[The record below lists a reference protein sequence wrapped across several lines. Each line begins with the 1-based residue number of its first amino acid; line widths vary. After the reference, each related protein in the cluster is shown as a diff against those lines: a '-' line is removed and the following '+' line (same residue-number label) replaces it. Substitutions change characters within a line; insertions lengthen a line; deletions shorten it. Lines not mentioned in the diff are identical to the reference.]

1 MSAAIHRS
9 HAVFHLLPGVM
20 MNRDGFGAA
29 ESFSEE
35 LDLLDSE
42 LLDLLDG
49 NSDQPPLFL
58 RGAGDSALRMTA
70 ADAVAAASS
79 WGGGSVSLPPQLFC
93 RRSPRSDASCCERRR
108 GSFGAPDD
116 ASGSVSR
123 FAIAE
128 LAMSHATEVRPRGGA
143 EAESRLDAPDD
154 LRASA
159 AAKTDARSPS
169 SIAQLRN
176 YPRPERSSDELSAT
190 TPPNEDCCAEGRELR
205 ELRLARKSML
215 RLAVRAASGAVAGA
229 AMLNLSRATCEPSP
243 SERARQT
250 LDAELRRRGAT
261 DAARN
266 LQFSLK
272 GGRLSVR
279 AELPPEADILSALL
293 PLFRHYPRVTY
304 NADAARG
311 AVGWSLLLQ
320 PPPSASAAPSVSF
333 FLPRA
338 ADGRAAATELEF
350 VAATETLGDADAAAL
365 ADALAAARQTRA
377 RSPDDLF
384 ARLEERFARGAISA
398 GHDRATQAGG
408 GAGGTPTE
416 RLEAMGVRVY
426 GAGGRGATD
435 GDDGGWST
443 LAGCD
448 GVRAQLEES
457 LVLPLQ
463 NPEVYREVME
473 GTRAKRRAPHAKA
486 ILLAG
491 PPGTGKTSAAR
502 VLSAELGRP
511 LVYLPLESVVSK
523 WYGEAEQRLAAVFDA
538 VAELGEA
545 VIFLDE
551 VDALA
556 TSRDGGTI
564 HEATRRSLSVLL
576 RKLDGFEA
584 NASTVLLA
592 ATNRPQDLD
601 AALISRFE
609 QTVHFPLPPPPARE
623 AIFALYARH
632 LARDDVA
639 ALAADAGG
647 ASGRDIR
654 DVCEAAERRW
664 AAKRVRGEAGTKLPP
679 AAEYRSCLHERAAA
693 AAAASPRGGGGGA
706 SIMTA

>member
-1 MSAAIHRS
+1 MSPTGQR
-9 HAVFHLLPGVM
+9 P
-20 MNRDGFGAA
+20 
-29 ESFSEE
+29 
-35 LDLLDSE
+35 
-42 LLDLLDG
+42 
-49 NSDQPPLFL
+49 
-58 RGAGDSALRMTA
+58 RGAGGRVSTRRTRRFAGVRGRQDRRSLAVLHS
-70 ADAVAAASS
+70 AVAQ
-79 WGGGSVSLPPQLFC
+79 LPG
-93 RRSPRSDASCCERRR
+93 RAIVGRAERNYSAERR
-108 GSFGAPDD
+108 
-116 ASGSVSR
+116 
-123 FAIAE
+123 
-128 LAMSHATEVRPRGGA
+128 LLY
-143 EAESRLDAPDD
+143 EA
-154 LRASA
+154 
-159 AAKTDARSPS
+159 
-169 SIAQLRN
+169 
-176 YPRPERSSDELSAT
+176 
-190 TPPNEDCCAEGRELR
+190 RELR
-205 ELRLARKSML
+205 DRLPRKSML

-229 AMLNLSRATCEPSP
+229 AMLICPTPLASRPV
-243 SERARQT
+243 RARAS
-250 LDAELRRRGAT
+250 DAGRRIARRGAT

-279 AELPPEADILSALL
+279 AEPARNRYLGAAAALPPL
-293 PLFRHYPRVTY
+293 PARPY

-320 PPPSASAAPSVSF
+320 PPPSASAARCELLRHARPTAAR
-333 FLPRA
+333 PRA
-338 ADGRAAATELEF
+338 RIRGGD
-350 VAATETLGDADAAAL
+350 GDARRRRRGGAGRP
-365 ADALAAARQTRA
+365 LAAARQTPRAISRRPVCGSRRDRA
-377 RSPDDLF
+377 RRDQ
-384 ARLEERFARGAISA
+384 RGP
-398 GHDRATQAGG
+398 RPATQAGG

-502 VLSAELGRP
+502 VLSSELGRP

-564 HEATRRSLSVLL
+564 TRRRAARSRCSFGSSTASRRTRRPFPRRDQSAAGPRRRAHLAVRADGALPAAAAARARGHLRAVRPPPRPTTSPRSPPTPAARRAAIYATSV
-576 RKLDGFEA
+576 RRPNGA
-584 NASTVLLA
+584 GRRSGSAARRAPSCRRPPSTVA
-592 ATNRPQDLD
+592 ACTSERQRRRP
-601 AALISRFE
+601 
-609 QTVHFPLPPPPARE
+609 
-623 AIFALYARH
+623 
-632 LARDDVA
+632 
-639 ALAADAGG
+639 
-647 ASGRDIR
+647 
-654 DVCEAAERRW
+654 RR
-664 AAKRVRGEAGTKLPP
+664 
-679 AAEYRSCLHERAAA
+679 RAAA
-693 AAAASPRGGGGGA
+693 AAAVRAS
-706 SIMTA
+706 

>member
-1 MSAAIHRS
+1 
-9 HAVFHLLPGVM
+9 
-20 MNRDGFGAA
+20 
-29 ESFSEE
+29 
-35 LDLLDSE
+35 
-42 LLDLLDG
+42 
-49 NSDQPPLFL
+49 
-58 RGAGDSALRMTA
+58 
-70 ADAVAAASS
+70 
-79 WGGGSVSLPPQLFC
+79 
-93 RRSPRSDASCCERRR
+93 
-108 GSFGAPDD
+108 
-116 ASGSVSR
+116 
-123 FAIAE
+123 
-128 LAMSHATEVRPRGGA
+128 
-143 EAESRLDAPDD
+143 
-154 LRASA
+154 
-159 AAKTDARSPS
+159 
-169 SIAQLRN
+169 
-176 YPRPERSSDELSAT
+176 
-190 TPPNEDCCAEGRELR
+190 
-205 ELRLARKSML
+205 ML

-320 PPPSASAAPSVSF
+320 PPPAASAAPSVSC

-338 ADGRAAATELEF
+338 ADGRAAAPELEF

-538 VAELGEA
+538 VADLGEA

-609 QTVHFPLPPPPARE
+609 QTCTSRCRRRPRARPSSRCTPATSPMTTSPRSPPTPAARRA
-623 AIFALYARH
+623 AIYATSVRRPNGAGRRSGSA
-632 LARDDVA
+632 ARRA
-639 ALAADAGG
+639 P
-647 ASGRDIR
+647 
-654 DVCEAAERRW
+654 
-664 AAKRVRGEAGTKLPP
+664 LPP
-679 AAEYRSCLHERAAA
+679 AAEYRSCLHERAAGGGA
-693 AAAASPRGGGGGA
+693 AAARRRRRRCEHHDRVEREGE
-706 SIMTA
+706 IM